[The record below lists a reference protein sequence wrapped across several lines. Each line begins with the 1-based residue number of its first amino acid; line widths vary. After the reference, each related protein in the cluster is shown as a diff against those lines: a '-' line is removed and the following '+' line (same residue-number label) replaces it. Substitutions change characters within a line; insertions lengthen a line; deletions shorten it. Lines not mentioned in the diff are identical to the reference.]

1 MEIVQALIGFSIGAI
16 IGWFISKVIIEII
29 NKYEKK

>member
-16 IGWFISKVIIEII
+16 IGWFISRVIIEII
-29 NKYEKK
+29 ERHRNK